1 MTAEYTAQS
10 DVGQS
15 TRRAGVEEGSDL
27 RAGVREYL
35 NRSKEKLVEM
45 EEGVEGFIQEHPI
58 RSILIAAGVGVV
70 IGALI
75 SRR

>member
-1 MTAEYTAQS
+1 MTAEYTAS
-10 DVGQS
+10 DVGQ
-15 TRRAGVEEGSDL
+15 TARRGLEEASDL
-27 RAGVREYL
+27 RAGVKDYL

-70 IGALI
+70 VGALI

>member
-1 MTAEYTAQS
+1 MTAEYTAT
-10 DVGQS
+10 DVGQ
-15 TRRAGVEEGSDL
+15 TARRLGEEASDL
-27 RAGVREYL
+27 RAGVKDYL

-45 EEGVEGFIQEHPI
+45 EEGMEGFIQEHPI

-70 IGALI
+70 VGALI

>member
-1 MTAEYTAQS
+1 MTAEFTAQ

-15 TRRAGVEEGSDL
+15 ARRATGLEEGSDL

-35 NRSKEKLVEM
+35 NRSKDKLVEM
-45 EEGVEGFIQEHPI
+45 EEGMEGFIQEHPI

-70 IGALI
+70 LGALI
-75 SRR
+75 ARR